1 MTATAPR
8 PPRPA
13 SRRAVLWA
21 VLAAVLVA
29 ALAVALWPRG
39 AQANPPA
46 AQPAASLAP
55 DRARAALAACPS
67 DVSDVGQAAGLP
79 WHGVLTTCESTGAS
93 VDLGALLAGPP
104 TLVNVWATWCSPC
117 QTELPVLAAYAA
129 TPGALRVL
137 TVQVQSDQRDG
148 LDLLASLGVR
158 VPTVYDGDGAVS
170 RALRL
175 PVGLPAS
182 YLVRGGTATLIANP
196 RLFDSVAQ
204 VQRAVS
210 TGTPS

>member
-1 MTATAPR
+1 MTATAP

-13 SRRAVLWA
+13 SRRAVPW
-21 VLAAVLVA
+21 VILAAVLVA

-39 AQANPPA
+39 TQANPPGNP
-46 AQPAASLAP
+46 PAASLAP
-55 DRARAALAACPS
+55 DRARAALAACPN
-67 DVSDVGQAAGLP
+67 DVGQAAGLP
-79 WHGVLTTCESTGAS
+79 WHGVLTTCESTGAG

-104 TLVNVWATWCSPC
+104 TLVNVWATWCAPC

-148 LDLLASLGVR
+148 LDLLASLRVR
-158 VPTVYDGDGAVS
+158 LPAVYDGDGAVS

-182 YLVRGGTATLIANP
+182 YLVRGGTATLITNP
-196 RLFDSVAQ
+196 RLFDSVEQ
-204 VQRAVS
+204 VQRTVS
-210 TGTPS
+210 TGVSS